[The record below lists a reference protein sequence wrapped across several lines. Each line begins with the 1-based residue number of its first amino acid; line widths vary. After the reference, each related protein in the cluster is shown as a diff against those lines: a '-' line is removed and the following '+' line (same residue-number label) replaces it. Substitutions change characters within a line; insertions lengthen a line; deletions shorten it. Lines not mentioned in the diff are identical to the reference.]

1 MVACQAVT
9 TQRISP
15 KGIIADIHDER
26 HQPLPTNK
34 ANEAGVL
41 FRIVVAL
48 IFHIRRQG
56 EQVVELGKVNMAPL
70 EDLLPFRFI
79 PSNSHRQRVYN
90 YYIVLQLLPR
100 IRRSRRGFYEILDQ
114 VLDLL
119 RQRGRVT
126 YQALQREFNEV

>member
-1 MVACQAVT
+1 MPGRDHPEDFSQ
-9 TQRISP
+9 
-15 KGIIADIHDER
+15 GIFAILHNER
-26 HQPLPTNK
+26 HQPPTNK
-34 ANEAGVL
+34 ANEAVL

-48 IFHIRRQG
+48 IFHIGQG
-56 EQVVELGKVNMAPL
+56 EQVVELGKVNMASL

-79 PSNSHRQRVYN
+79 LSNSHRQRVYN

-100 IRRSRRGFYEILDQ
+100 IRRSRRGFYVILDQ